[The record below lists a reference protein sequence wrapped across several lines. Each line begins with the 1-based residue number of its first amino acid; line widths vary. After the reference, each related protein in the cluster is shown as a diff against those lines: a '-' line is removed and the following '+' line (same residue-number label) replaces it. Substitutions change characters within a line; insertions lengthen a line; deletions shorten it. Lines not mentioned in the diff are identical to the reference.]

1 MAYQSFNFRLIYVF
15 RINDESH
22 RGCLKV
28 GETTLHEYVAN
39 PLDLAPNSKELNK
52 DAHKRI
58 QQYTSTA
65 GVMYD
70 LLYTELTASVHP
82 GKIIQFNDKQVHDVL
97 LRSGIKKKCFD
108 NGKKANE
115 WFICS
120 LEQVKAAI
128 QAAKEGRNSIDMF
141 DVETAPQHI
150 VFRPEQLE
158 AIKQTQKRFK
168 TNNQFLWNAKMR
180 FGKTLSAL
188 QVVREM
194 ELDKV
199 LILTHRPV
207 VDEGWFEDFNKIFF
221 DLPNYK
227 YGSKT
232 KGETFGS
239 LLNLNAKGT
248 HFVYFA
254 SIQDLRGSAQVGG
267 IYDKNSEVFSTNW
280 DLLIVDEAHEG
291 TKTALG
297 QAVLKEL
304 FKGNTKMLQLSGTP
318 FNLFDDYKEEDI
330 YTWDYVM
337 EQRAK
342 ADWDKTHWG
351 DPNPYACLPKL
362 NIYTF
367 DLSLE
372 LKKYQDDEH
381 AFNFAEFFRVRDDG
395 NFVHDEDVTKFL
407 NLLASDNAKGY
418 PYSTLEWRRNFRHT
432 LWTVPSV
439 AAAAALSTKL
449 RNHQVFGQFRIV
461 NVAGEGDTDADY
473 ESDDALKMVK
483 EAISDNPD
491 ETFSITLSR
500 GRLTTGVSVPAWT
513 AVFMLHG
520 SFSTSASSY
529 MQTIFRAQTPAI
541 INGKQ
546 KEECYVFD
554 FAPDRTLKVL
564 TETAKVSAKA
574 GKSKSNDK
582 QILGEFLNFCP
593 VISFHGAQMSSINV
607 DHMMQQLK
615 RVYVDR
621 VVRNGFEDTYL
632 YNDKLM
638 KLDHVE
644 LEKFA
649 NLRDIIGQTK
659 AMKHTDEVDVNKQ
672 GFTNEEYEQLE
683 KLEKK
688 PKKQLTPEELEEL
701 NRLKE
706 KKTQRN
712 TAISI
717 LRGISIRMPMIIYG
731 ADIKDEESEITL
743 ENFTSLVDDQ
753 SWEEFMPKGVTKE
766 LFEEFIPYYDEDI
779 FTAAGI
785 RIRKLA
791 READEMDI
799 EERIERITTIFTSFR
814 NPDKETVLTPW
825 RVVNMQLADTLGG
838 WCFYDEDFKERLVE
852 PRFVTQGEVT
862 KETLTHGSR
871 VLEINSKSGLYPL
884 YVAYS
889 IFRDIK
895 DRDQMSWMIT
905 DTAVEDRV
913 KRHHKIWDD
922 VLKNNLFIICK
933 TPMAKSITRRTLV
946 GFRENAKINAHYF
959 DDLINQISNKKQQF
973 IKRVTDA
980 QGYWGLKNITEMK
993 FNAVVG
999 NPPYQIV
1006 SNVNNRQNPIYHYFY
1021 DIAESLSDVYSLI
1034 SPARFLFNAGL
1045 TPEPWN
1051 LKMLND
1057 EHLKVVYF
1065 NQDATAC
1072 FPTIEIKGG
1081 IAIMLRNAKE
1091 NFGAIKQFIPD
1102 SNLQSIASKFAPNE
1116 ETNLPS
1122 IMFGG
1127 RSDLKFNQR
1136 FLTDY
1141 PNTKDDRLKFIQQ
1154 KHPAVVVLGPNEE
1167 YELKSSTFEA
1177 LPYVFKDSEIP
1188 GEKCYH
1194 LLSLENMRRTWKYI
1208 ERKYMDPRYP
1218 QHNNIDKYKV
1228 FVPKANGSGA
1238 LGESLSKLEIGCPGD
1253 SSSSTFISIGAF
1265 DTKEEAKN
1273 CALYIRTKFARC
1285 LLGIL
1290 KKTQDN
1296 PPSVW
1301 AYIPV
1306 QDFTKNS
1313 DIDWSKSISE
1323 IDKQLYEKYN
1333 LSPTEQSFIDTTVKS
1348 M

>member
-1 MAYQSFNFRLIYVF
+1 MAYQSFKLRLIYVF
-15 RINDESH
+15 RINDASH
-22 RGCLKV
+22 EGCLKV
-28 GETTLHEYVAN
+28 GETTLHEDADN
-39 PLDLAPNSKELNK
+39 PFALAPNCKALNK
-52 DAHKRI
+52 AANARI

-70 LLYTELTASVHP
+70 LLYTELTASYSS
-82 GKIIQFNDKQVHDVL
+82 GKITQFNDKQVHDVL
-97 LRSGIKKKCFD
+97 MRSGIKKKRFD

-120 LEQVKAAI
+120 LEEVKAAI
-128 QAAKEGRNSIDMF
+128 QAAKEGRNSIDLL
-141 DVETAPQHI
+141 DIETKQQHI
-150 VFRPEQLE
+150 VFRPEQIE
-158 AIKQTQKRFK
+158 AIKLTQKRFL

-207 VDEGWFEDFNKIFF
+207 VDEGWFEDFGKIFF

-232 KGETFGS
+232 KGETFNS
-239 LLNLNAKGT
+239 LLKLNAKGT

-254 SIQDLRGSAQVGG
+254 SIQDLRGSSLVGG
-267 IYDKNSEVFSTNW
+267 IYDKNSGLFSTEW

-304 FKGNTKMLQLSGTP
+304 FKGKTKMLQLSGTP

-342 ADWDKTHWG
+342 EDWDKTHWG

-381 AFNFAEFFRVRDDG
+381 AFNFAEFFRVKDNG
-395 NFVHDEDVTKFL
+395 SFVHDDDVTKFL
-407 NLLASDNAKGY
+407 NLLASDQAKGY
-418 PYSTLEWRRNFRHT
+418 PYSTLEWRQNFRHT

-439 AAAAALSTKL
+439 AAAAALSLKL

-473 ESDDALKMVK
+473 ESDNALKMVQ
-483 EAISDNPD
+483 EAISDKPE

-520 SFSTSASSY
+520 SFSTSAASY
-529 MQTIFRAQTPAI
+529 MQTIFRAQTPAVMA
-541 INGKQ
+541 GKQ

-564 TETAKVSAKA
+564 AETAKVSAKA
-574 GKSKSNDK
+574 GKAKSNDK
-582 QILGEFLNFCP
+582 QILGDFLNFCP
-593 VISFHGAQMSSINV
+593 VISFHGAEMSPINV

-621 VVRNGFEDTYL
+621 VVRNGYEDAYL
-632 YNDKLM
+632 YNDKL
-638 KLDHVE
+638 LQLSHVE

-649 NLRDIIGQTK
+649 NLREIIGQTK
-659 AMKHTDEVDVNKQ
+659 AQKHTDEVDINNQ
-672 GFTNEEYEQLE
+672 GFTNEEYERLE
-683 KLEKK
+683 KLQKK
-688 PKKQLTPEELEEL
+688 PKKQLTVEELEEL

-731 ADIKDEESEITL
+731 ADIKDEAKEITL
-743 ENFTSLVDDQ
+743 QNFTSLVDDQ

-766 LFEEFIPYYDEDI
+766 LFEQFIPYYDEDI
-779 FTAAGI
+779 FTAAGL

-791 READEMDI
+791 READELDI

-825 RVVNMQLADTLGG
+825 RVVNMHMADTIGG
-838 WCFYDEDFKERLVE
+838 WCFYDEDFNERLSE
-852 PRFVTQGEVT
+852 PRFVRQDKVTSEVFN
-862 KETLTHGSR
+862 KDSH

-905 DTAVEDRV
+905 DTAIEDRLA
-913 KRHHKIWDD
+913 RHHQIWDE

-933 TPMAKSITRRTLV
+933 TPMAKSITRRTLA
-946 GFRENAKINAHYF
+946 GFREGVKVNAHYF
-959 DDLINQISNKKQQF
+959 EDLINQITNKKQQF
-973 IKRVTDA
+973 IERVTNA
-980 QGYWGLKNITEMK
+980 QGYWGLKNIKEMK

-999 NPPYQIV
+999 NPPYQ
-1006 SNVNNRQNPIYHYFY
+1006 SATDASNRQEPIYHLFY
-1021 DIAESLSDVYSLI
+1021 DIAFSLSNKVSLI
-1034 SPARFLFNAGL
+1034 SPARFLFKAGQ
-1045 TPEPWN
+1045 TPKEWMN
-1051 LKMLND
+1051 KVLND
-1057 EHLKVVYF
+1057 EHFKVVRYA
-1065 NQDATAC
+1065 QDSKEI
-1072 FPTIEIKGG
+1072 FSGVDIKGG
-1081 IAIMLRNAKE
+1081 VAITFRDCSQ
-1091 NFGAIKQFIPD
+1091 NFGKIGTYAIHSEI
-1102 SNLQSIASKFAPNE
+1102 SSILEKV
-1116 ETNLPS
+1116 TNHDFTP
-1122 IMFGG
+1122 F
-1127 RSDLKFNQR
+1127 SDIVF
-1136 FLTDY
+1136 T
-1141 PNTKDDRLKFIQQ
+1141 
-1154 KHPAVVVLGPNEE
+1154 
-1167 YELKSSTFEA
+1167 KSSYSFTSTLYDENPNLVGRLTRSNENIVDASIFSKM
-1177 LPYVFKDSEIP
+1177 PEIFVDTNP
-1188 GEKCYH
+1188 DVTNFIGVMGRDDKGRV
-1194 LLSLENMRRTWKYI
+1194 LKYTKRSYLTPI
-1208 ERKYMDPRYP
+1208 KNFD
-1218 QHNNIDKYKV
+1218 QYKV
-1228 FVPKANGSGA
+1228 FITGANGSGA
-1238 LGESLSKLEIGCPGD
+1238 FGETLSQPIIAEPMVAHTQ
-1253 SSSSTFISIGAF
+1253 TFMSIGGYNSL
-1265 DTKEEAKN
+1265 DEAKA
-1273 CALYIRTKFARC
+1273 CLKYVKSKFFRC
-1285 LLGIL
+1285 LLGTL
-1290 KKTQDN
+1290 KVTQNNNKDTFAN
-1296 PPSVW
+1296 
-1301 AYIPV
+1301 IPL
-1306 QDFTKNS
+1306 QDFTTNS
-1313 DIDWSKSISE
+1313 DIDWSKSVAE
-1323 IDKQLYEKYN
+1323 IDQQLYDKYDLSADEREFIEKMIK
-1333 LSPTEQSFIDTTVKS
+1333 PMQ
-1348 M
+1348 

>member
-28 GETTLHEYVAN
+28 GETTLHEDVAN
-39 PLDLAPNSKELNK
+39 PFALSPNSKELNK
-52 DAHKRI
+52 DANKRI

-70 LLYTELTASVHP
+70 LLYTELTASYSS

-207 VDEGWFEDFNKIFF
+207 VDDGWFEDFNKIFF
-221 DLPNYK
+221 DLPSYK
-227 YGSKT
+227 YGSKS
-232 KGETFGS
+232 KGEMFDS
-239 LLNLNAKGT
+239 LLRLNAKGT

-267 IYDKNSEVFSTNW
+267 IYDKNSEVFSTDW

-381 AFNFAEFFRVRDDG
+381 AFNFAEFFRVRDNG
-395 NFVHDEDVTKFL
+395 NFVHDDDVTKFL
-407 NLLASDNAKGY
+407 NLLASDQAKGY

-483 EAISDNPD
+483 EAISDKPE
-491 ETFSITLSR
+491 ETFTITLSR

-564 TETAKVSAKA
+564 AETAKVSAKA

-779 FTAAGI
+779 FTAAGL

-838 WCFYDEDFKERLVE
+838 WCFYDEDYNERLSE
-852 PRFVTQGEVT
+852 PRFVLHGEVT
-862 KETLTHGSR
+862 KDTLSQGSR

-905 DTAVEDRV
+905 DTAIEDRV
-913 KRHHKIWDD
+913 KRHQKIWDE
-922 VLKNNLFIICK
+922 VLRNNLFIICK
-933 TPMAKSITRRTLV
+933 TPMAKSITRRTLA
-946 GFRENAKINAHYF
+946 GFREGVKINAHYF
-959 DDLINQISNKKQQF
+959 DDLVNQISNKRQQF
-973 IKRVTDA
+973 IERVTNA
-980 QGYWGLKNITEMK
+980 QGYWGLKNIKEMK

-999 NPPYQIV
+999 NPPYQI
-1006 SNVNNRQNPIYHYFY
+1006 SDGSGAAGDSAMPIYHKFMNLAKGLRPNY
-1021 DIAESLSDVYSLI
+1021 ISLI
-1034 SPARFLFNAGL
+1034 MPSKWMIGGRGLQLFRKEMSEDERLSKIFDYEDDSVIFPSTHIDGGICYFLWDKNHTGKLYYTYQPQNGARFSEERSLLSEESQFVIRDYRRQSLIFKVTRSKHMFSDIVSARKPFGINTDLFNAKEQY
-1045 TPEPWN
+1045 PEYRISETEFPGSCLCWG
-1051 LKMLND
+1051 
-1057 EHLKVVYF
+1057 VVG
-1065 NQDATAC
+1065 
-1072 FPTIEIKGG
+1072 IKGG
-1081 IAIMLRNAKE
+1081 ARRVKYYIDSTAIPKKQDCIDKFKL
-1091 NFGAIKQFIPD
+1091 FFTISYSTGAINFPEIIVAD
-1102 SNLQSIASKFAPNE
+1102 PNVVAT
-1116 ETNLPS
+1116 ETFLLIGPFDCEIEQRNC
-1122 IMFGG
+1122 
-1127 RSDLKFNQR
+1127 LKFTQTN
-1136 FLTDY
+1136 FF
-1141 PNTKDDRLKFIQQ
+1141 K
-1154 KHPAVVVLGPNEE
+1154 VLLFFG
-1167 YELKSSTFEA
+1167 KGTMHVTQS
-1177 LPYVFKDSEIP
+1177 VF
-1188 GEKCYH
+1188 C
-1194 LLSLENMRRTWKYI
+1194 
-1208 ERKYMDPRYP
+1208 
-1218 QHNNIDKYKV
+1218 
-1228 FVPKANGSGA
+1228 
-1238 LGESLSKLEIGCPGD
+1238 
-1253 SSSSTFISIGAF
+1253 
-1265 DTKEEAKN
+1265 
-1273 CALYIRTKFARC
+1273 
-1285 LLGIL
+1285 
-1290 KKTQDN
+1290 
-1296 PPSVW
+1296 
-1301 AYIPV
+1301 YIPL
-1306 QDFTKNS
+1306 QNFTSSS
-1313 DIDWSKSISE
+1313 DIDWSRTIAE
-1323 IDKQLYEKYN
+1323 IDQQLYDKYELTTEERTFIEK
-1333 LSPTEQSFIDTTVKS
+1333 LIKP
-1348 M
+1348 MA